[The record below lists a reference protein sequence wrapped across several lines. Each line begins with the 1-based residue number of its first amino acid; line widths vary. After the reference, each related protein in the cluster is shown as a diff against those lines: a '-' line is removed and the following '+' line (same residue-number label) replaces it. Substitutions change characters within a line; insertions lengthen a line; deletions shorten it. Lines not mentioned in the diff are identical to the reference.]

1 MVRRNVGEVEW
12 GGCERGG
19 FVAVSVAVSWR
30 FRGGFAAVSCKYS
43 TDEDTLAASGCW
55 SLHSTSDLINM
66 KPGCGIFR
74 NLLEDPGK
82 IGRYTGLFVED

>member
-19 FVAVSVAVSWR
+19 FVAVSWR
-30 FRGGFAAVSCKYS
+30 FRGGFAANTCKYS
-43 TDEDTLAASGCW
+43 ADENTLAASGCW
-55 SLHSTSDLINM
+55 SLHSTSDLENM

-74 NLLEDPGK
+74 NVLVILERSAD
-82 IGRYTGLFVED
+82 TGLFVN